1 MQSYPLHTHNVVYF
15 SFLIGSKRSVYVE
28 SYQWQIGLERILI
41 LPLAPC
47 GFDTPYLSLPPL
59 EIATMIPCTWGL
71 SPAILQYRPS
81 NLYPTDR
88 KETVAILQ
96 KDTHTPLRI
105 CK

>member
-1 MQSYPLHTHNVVYF
+1 MY
-15 SFLIGSKRSVYVE
+15 IE

-71 SPAILQYRPS
+71 SVDNAGQGRGDDSADSHALGAAVKTTHVPKK
-81 NLYPTDR
+81 NLKVLIHR
-88 KETVAILQ
+88 KMGAQDGVTQRHQA
-96 KDTHTPLRI
+96 TT
-105 CK
+105 